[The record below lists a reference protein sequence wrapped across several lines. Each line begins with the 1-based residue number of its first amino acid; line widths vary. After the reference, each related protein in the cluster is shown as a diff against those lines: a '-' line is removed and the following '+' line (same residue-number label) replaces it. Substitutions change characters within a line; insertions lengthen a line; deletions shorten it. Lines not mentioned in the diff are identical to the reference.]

1 MRVLNSLSHP
11 ISTQWSS
18 NLFALILPFVNL
30 LLFRA
35 GPQDV
40 PASKSALKIV
50 IAACFI
56 TDVMGA
62 VGLLGL
68 PLSAMLS
75 AGQIALYGGFVYL
88 LLKINKKTERWLQTL
103 TALFGALTLI
113 NLASYPFIQNLNL
126 ISDGQLVLTPGLLIV
141 AVLQLWFFIVM
152 ARILRDANEITLGR
166 AILLTFLIINLIPL
180 VLSSLVG
187 VLGLSPVP
195 LTIDSLNH

>member
-1 MRVLNSLSHP
+1 M
-11 ISTQWSS
+11 
-18 NLFALILPFVNL
+18 FALIQPFINL

-40 PASKSALKIV
+40 PASKSVLKIT

-68 PLSAMLS
+68 PLSAVLS
-75 AGQIALYGGFVYL
+75 AGQIALYSGFVYL
-88 LLKINKKTERWLQTL
+88 LLKLNTKTERWLQTL

-113 NLASYPFIQNLNL
+113 NLVSYPFIQNLQL
-126 ISDGQLVLTPGLLIV
+126 IHDGKLVLTPGILLV
-141 AVLQLWFFIVM
+141 AILQLWFFIVM

-180 VLSSLVG
+180 FMSSLIG
-187 VLGLSPVP
+187 VLGLSPAP
-195 LTIDSLNH
+195 LAVDSFNS